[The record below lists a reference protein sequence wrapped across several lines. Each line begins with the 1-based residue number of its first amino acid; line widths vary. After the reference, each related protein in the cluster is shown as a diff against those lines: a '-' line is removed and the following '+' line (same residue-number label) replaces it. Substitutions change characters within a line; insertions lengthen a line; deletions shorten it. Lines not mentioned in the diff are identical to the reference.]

1 MGYEKINTGHPAYAR
16 IAAIRASGQFAC
28 DALNHNATGGCPNP
42 ECFNFTMTQPTFA
55 PPTERLRITECKAD
69 YLSRTKRKITIRA
82 IAEVAF
88 KGMRITPKRRGEL
101 LSFWDAGT
109 RLHEVNERVLNGMAE
124 ALGCTVQDL
133 TGE

>member
-1 MGYEKINTGHPAYAR
+1 M
-16 IAAIRASGQFAC
+16 
-28 DALNHNATGGCPNP
+28 
-42 ECFNFTMTQPTFA
+42 NFTTI
-55 PPTERLRITECKAD
+55 TERLRITECKAD
-69 YLSRTKRKITIRA
+69 YLSRNKRKITNRA

-109 RLHEVNERVLNGMAE
+109 RLHEVNERVLNGIAE
-124 ALGCTVQDL
+124 ALACTVKDL